1 MLRVTSTWSKFCA
14 ICLLVAFTVSIVGCG
29 SDSSSSLSP
38 QDQAR
43 QALDNGYRFLIEG
56 SYDEALNQVNWSIG
70 LYPTQEAFLLK
81 PQIQYLM
88 GEKNDAYSS
97 LDEFAKLYPSDGK
110 GDFIKAIFM
119 SREESDPQEIF
130 DLLLIAR
137 NDNFVE
143 MEEGFWWE
151 FVENEPSFAYFRDQ
165 PEYLNL
171 LELKN
176 LNADV
181 ITSCK
186 QNITA
191 CKAHWWGPQIYIG
204 ENKMDAFDNID
215 TLIEVL
221 AELSAILSPAVAAL
235 VGAALLARKIEILD
249 KDKGC
254 GVVMSWTWANFVP
267 GVWASIILFWVSAQ
281 K

>member
-1 MLRVTSTWSKFCA
+1 MFSQKVRVMFVIGIMFIALTA
-14 ICLLVAFTVSIVGCG
+14 CG
-29 SDSSSSLSP
+29 DDSSSLSS

-97 LDEFAKLYPSDGK
+97 LDEFAKLYPSDGE

-137 NDNFVE
+137 NDNFVG

-151 FVENEPSFAYFRDQ
+151 FVENEPSFEYFRDQ
-165 PEYLNL
+165 PEYLDL
-171 LELKN
+171 LELKK
-176 LNADV
+176 LNAGV

-186 QNITA
+186 ENITA
-191 CKAHWWGPQIYIG
+191 
-204 ENKMDAFDNID
+204 
-215 TLIEVL
+215 
-221 AELSAILSPAVAAL
+221 
-235 VGAALLARKIEILD
+235 
-249 KDKGC
+249 
-254 GVVMSWTWANFVP
+254 
-267 GVWASIILFWVSAQ
+267 
-281 K
+281 